1 MNPKKLRVIVVEDNP
16 VVQQLLEHGL
26 RRLRAKRGGA
36 PVTFEVVGAPNG
48 EAAWNLIVAS
58 PPDLVVTDLYMP
70 VLTGLELLQ
79 RIRTTPGCE
88 KVKVL
93 GVSGSM
99 PEAQERFLVGGADGF
114 LAKPL
119 RREDLV
125 KVVVGMLKLG

>member
-1 MNPKKLRVIVVEDNP
+1 MKKLRVVVVEDNP
-16 VVQQLLEHGL
+16 LVQELLDHGL
-26 RRLRAKRGGA
+26 RRLKGKLDGE
-36 PVTFEVVGAPNG
+36 PVTFEVVGAPDG
-48 EAAWNLIVAS
+48 EAAWSLILAA
-58 PPDLVVTDLYMP
+58 PPALVITDLYMP
-70 VLTGLELLQ
+70 VLTGLELLE

-119 RREDLV
+119 RRADLV
-125 KVVVGMLKLG
+125 KVVAGMLRLE